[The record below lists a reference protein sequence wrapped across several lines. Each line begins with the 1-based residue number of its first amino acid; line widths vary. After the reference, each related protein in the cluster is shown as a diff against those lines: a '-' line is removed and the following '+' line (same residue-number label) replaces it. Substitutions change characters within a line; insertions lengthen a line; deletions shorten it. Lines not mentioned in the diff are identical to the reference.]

1 MGNLQ
6 WSGSLSMFPLQAM
19 NNTVYHVNVRVPAE
33 RKCDSCPDVPLAT
46 VHLQLN

>member
-19 NNTVYHVNVRVPAE
+19 NNTVYHVNDKGASRE
-33 RKCDSCPDVPLAT
+33 KM
-46 VHLQLN
+46 